1 MLPPLASPMHGL
13 YPSSITGGWRVWICQ
28 GPELTLGSFAASAS
42 DSQSPSSGKWV
53 HSWPTGAFV
62 CHHLPY
68 PAWSDP
74 GQDQPLEHFGFEV
87 EVTAKGVSSPQA
99 GVPLPPLGAWQSR
112 LLRRNFL
119 AGSSLLSWG
128 PGRTLLT
135 TIGAGGQGRGR
146 VLGAARGSGSLHSP
160 ALEGLQV
167 PPQGA
172 ASPLP

>member
-1 MLPPLASPMHGL
+1 MALLLLAP
-13 YPSSITGGWRVWICQ
+13 
-28 GPELTLGSFAASAS
+28 LTLSLPHQGNGCTAGP
-42 DSQSPSSGKWV
+42 QV
-53 HSWPTGAFV
+53 LLFV
-62 CHHLPY
+62 TICLILHGVT
-68 PAWSDP
+68 PAKTSLWST
-74 GQDQPLEHFGFEV
+74 LGFEV